1 MMAHSPRPRRRS
13 SWGPLWVL
21 MLGAGLAAGW
31 HPSAALAK
39 DPKGTL
45 TIALATFANE
55 TFLPD
60 STPGAE
66 MVFSNYMF
74 EHLVRRDPA
83 SGENLPMLAESWK
96 AQDGAATW
104 VFNLRRGVKFHG
116 GFGEVTCED
125 VKHTF
130 TKAAR
135 PGTANTT
142 TFLKKLKEI
151 QCPDPHT
158 VVVKLGSPHP
168 MMLNEVNSGV
178 FAQTTYIQSKKA
190 LERGDDAANRHP
202 IGTGPWEFVS
212 HTFGD
217 RVEYRA
223 VRNHWRKTPEFD
235 RLVLLKVPEA
245 ATRIAMASAG
255 QVDIAEVGV
264 DFVKELKAARV
275 ETRAIAEFASVGVTL
290 GGMWPDRGPGTSKA
304 GLPWAPLDD
313 ERARK
318 VRLAFNMATD
328 VQAIK
333 SEIFGGFLDV
343 TGATM
348 FFPGKPWTPDLKP
361 YGFDPG
367 KARQLMKEAGY
378 PNCFEFTMLM
388 VTWPGRGYGPR
399 AGEAVASMLE
409 KNLGCKITREPM
421 DRAIFSRHF
430 GARTYPGK
438 ALTYAFPQVGTEPWE
453 IWIRIGHSKGA
464 AQISGFEHPAM
475 DDFLD
480 RISREPDANARA
492 MLQKQMAEWL
502 HRQVPRIELGGTVA
516 LFGVSKRV
524 GTWPLVPGQ
533 GIPHY
538 TEYITRVD

>member
-1 MMAHSPRPRRRS
+1 MMADPLARRRRFRLGLLS
-13 SWGPLWVL
+13 VL
-21 MLGAGLAAGW
+21 MLGAALAVGL
-31 HPSAALAK
+31 HPTTADAK
-39 DPKGTL
+39 DPRGTL
-45 TIALATFANE
+45 TIAVATMANE
-55 TFLPD
+55 SFLPD
-60 STPGAE
+60 ATPGAE
-66 MVFSNYMF
+66 MVFSNYLF
-74 EHLVRRDPA
+74 EHLVRRDPQT
-83 SGENLPMLAESWK
+83 GENLPMLAESWEMR
-96 AQDGAATW
+96 DGAATW
-104 VFNLRRGVKFHG
+104 VFRLRRGVKFHG
-116 GFGEVTCED
+116 GFGEMTCED
-125 VKHTF
+125 VKYTF
-130 TKAAR
+130 AKAAR

-142 TFLKKLKEI
+142 TFLKKLNEV
-151 QCPDPHT
+151 QCPDPYT
-158 VVVKLGSPHP
+158 AVVRLKSPHP

-178 FAQTTYIQSKKA
+178 FAQVTYVQSKKA

-217 RVEYRA
+217 RVEYKA
-223 VRNHWRKTPEFD
+223 VRNHWRKTPEFE

-245 ATRIAMASAG
+245 ATRIAMVAAG

-275 ETRAIAEFASVGVTL
+275 ETRAIPEFASVGITL
-290 GGMWPDRGPGTSKA
+290 GGMWPDRGPGTSKS
-304 GLPWAPLDD
+304 GVPWAPLED

-318 VRLAFNMATD
+318 VRLAFNMAVD

-333 SEIFGGFLDV
+333 EQIFGGFLDV
-343 TGATM
+343 TAATM
-348 FFPGKPWTPDLKP
+348 FFPGKPWTPGLKP
-361 YGFDPG
+361 YGFDPA

-409 KNLGCKITREPM
+409 KNLGCKIAREPM

-438 ALTYAFPQVGTEPWE
+438 ALAYAFPQVGTEPWE
-453 IWIRIGHSKGA
+453 IWIRVGHSKGA
-464 AQISGFEHPAM
+464 AQISGFEHPVM

-480 RISREPDANARA
+480 RISREPDSGARA
-492 MLQKQMAEWL
+492 KLQKQMAEWVYK
-502 HRQVPRIELGGTVA
+502 QVPRIELGGTVA

-524 GTWPLVPGQ
+524 GKWPLVPGQ

>member
-1 MMAHSPRPRRRS
+1 MMVDSLVRRRRFFFGLLS
-13 SWGPLWVL
+13 VL
-21 MLGAGLAAGW
+21 MLGAVLAAGSRPPAVDAKE
-31 HPSAALAK
+31 PS
-39 DPKGTL
+39 GTL
-45 TIALATFANE
+45 TIALATMANE
-55 TFLPD
+55 SFLPD
-60 STPGAE
+60 GTPGAE

-74 EHLVRRDPA
+74 EHLVRRDHET
-83 SGENLPMLAESWK
+83 GENLPMLAESWK
-96 AQDGAATW
+96 AEDRGATW
-104 VFNLRRGVKFHG
+104 TFKLRRGVKFHG
-116 GFGEVTCED
+116 NFGELTCED
-125 VKHTF
+125 IKFTL

-135 PGTANTT
+135 KGTANTT
-142 TFLKKLKEI
+142 PFLKKLQGV
-151 QCPDPHT
+151 QCPDPYT
-158 VVVKLGSPHP
+158 AVVKLNSAHP

-178 FAQTTYIQSKKA
+178 FAQVTYVQSKKA

-223 VRNHWRKTPEFD
+223 VKNHWRKTPEFE

-245 ATRIAMASAG
+245 ATRIAMVASG
-255 QVDIAEVGV
+255 QVDIAEAGV

-275 ETRAIAEFASVGVTL
+275 ETRAIPEFASVGITL
-290 GGMWPDRGPGTSKA
+290 GGMWPDRGPGTSKPGVA
-304 GLPWAPLDD
+304 WAPLED
-313 ERARK
+313 EKARK
-318 VRLAFNMATD
+318 VRLAFNHAVD

-333 SEIFGGFLDV
+333 SEIFGGFLAPTAV
-343 TGATM
+343 TM

-361 YGFDPG
+361 YGFDVA

-378 PNCFEFTMLM
+378 PNCFEFTMLQ
-388 VTWPGRGYGPR
+388 VAWPGRGYLPR
-399 AGEAVASMLE
+399 VGEAVTSMLE

-438 ALTYAFPQVGTEPWE
+438 AVAYAFPQTGTEPWE
-453 IWIRIGHSKGA
+453 IWIRVGHSKGA
-464 AQISGFEHPAM
+464 AQISGFEHPAI
-475 DDFLD
+475 DDLMD
-480 RISREPDANARA
+480 RISREPDLSARA
-492 MLQKQMAEWL
+492 KLQKEMAAWVYK
-502 HRQVPRIELGGTVA
+502 QVPRIEIGGTVA

-524 GTWPLVPGQ
+524 GKWPLVPGQ

>member
-1 MMAHSPRPRRRS
+1 
-13 SWGPLWVL
+13 
-21 MLGAGLAAGW
+21 MLGSVVAAGW
-31 HPSAALAK
+31 SPTAVDAK
-39 DPKGTL
+39 DPRGTL
-45 TIALATFANE
+45 TIAVATMANE
-55 TFLPD
+55 SFLPD
-60 STPGAE
+60 ATPGAE

-74 EHLVRRDPA
+74 EHLVRRDP
-83 SGENLPMLAESWK
+83 STGENLPMLAESWEMRD
-96 AQDGAATW
+96 AAATW
-104 VFNLRRGVKFHG
+104 VFKLRRGVKFHG
-116 GFGEVTCED
+116 GFGEMACED
-125 VKHTF
+125 IKHTF

-142 TFLKKLKEI
+142 TFLKKLKEV
-151 QCPDPHT
+151 QCPDPYT
-158 VVVKLGSPHP
+158 AVVKLNSPHP

-178 FAQTTYIQSKKA
+178 FAQVTYVQSKKA

-217 RVEYRA
+217 RVEYKA
-223 VRNHWRKTPEFD
+223 VRNHWRKTPEFE

-245 ATRIAMASAG
+245 ATRIAMVAAG

-275 ETRAIAEFASVGVTL
+275 ETRAIAEFASVGITL

-313 ERARK
+313 EKARK
-318 VRLAFNMATD
+318 VRLAFNLATD

-333 SEIFGGFLDV
+333 EQIFGGFLDV
-343 TGATM
+343 TSATM
-348 FFPGKPWTPDLKP
+348 FFPGKPWTPALKP
-361 YGFDPG
+361 YGFDPA

-438 ALTYAFPQVGTEPWE
+438 ALAYAFPQVGTEPWE
-453 IWIRIGHSKGA
+453 IWIRVGHGKGA
-464 AQISGFEHPAM
+464 AQISGFEHPVM
-475 DDFLD
+475 DEFLD
-480 RISREPDANARA
+480 RVSKEPDPKSRA
-492 MLQKQMAEWL
+492 KLQREMATWMYK
-502 HRQVPRIELGGTVA
+502 HVPRIELGGTVA

-524 GTWPLVPGQ
+524 GKWPLVPGQ
-533 GIPHY
+533 GVPHY

>member
-1 MMAHSPRPRRRS
+1 MVDS
-13 SWGPLWVL
+13 SLRHLRFRLALLSVL
-21 MLGAGLAAGW
+21 MLGAGLVVIPWSPTEAD
-31 HPSAALAK
+31 AK
-39 DPKGTL
+39 DPRGTL
-45 TIALATFANE
+45 TIAVATMANE
-55 TFLPD
+55 SFLPD
-60 STPGAE
+60 ATPGAE

-74 EHLVRRDPA
+74 EHLVSRDPET
-83 SGENLPMLAESWK
+83 GQNRPMLAESWEMR
-96 AQDGAATW
+96 DGAATW
-104 VFNLRRGVKFHG
+104 VFKLRRGVKFHG
-116 GFGEVTCED
+116 GFGEMTCED
-125 VKHTF
+125 IKHTF

-142 TFLKKLKEI
+142 TFLKKLKEV
-151 QCPDPHT
+151 QCPDPYT
-158 VVVKLGSPHP
+158 AVVKLGSPHP

-178 FAQTTYIQSKKA
+178 FAQITYVQSKKA

-217 RVEYRA
+217 RVEYKA
-223 VRNHWRKTPEFD
+223 VRNHWRKTPEFE

-245 ATRIAMASAG
+245 ATRIAMVAAG

-275 ETRAIAEFASVGVTL
+275 ETRAIAEFASVGITL
-290 GGMWPDRGPGTSKA
+290 GGMWPDRGAGTSKA
-304 GLPWAPLDD
+304 GVPWAPLED

-318 VRLAFNMATD
+318 VRLAFNHAVD

-333 SEIFGGFLDV
+333 EQIFGGFLDV
-343 TGATM
+343 TAATM
-348 FFPGKPWTPDLKP
+348 FFSGKPWTPDLKP
-361 YGFDPG
+361 YGYDPA

-399 AGEAVASMLE
+399 AGEAAASMLE

-438 ALTYAFPQVGTEPWE
+438 ALAYAFPQVGTEPWE
-453 IWIRIGHSKGA
+453 IWIRVGHSKGA
-464 AQISGFEHPAM
+464 AQISGFEHSTM
-475 DDFLD
+475 DEFLD

-492 MLQKQMAEWL
+492 KLQKQMAEWMYK
-502 HRQVPRIELGGTVA
+502 HVPRIELGGTVA

-524 GTWPLVPGQ
+524 GKWPLVPGQ